1 MNYKI
6 STAMKRIYLLG
17 LLLSFAVSQ
26 LLAQTYKV
34 VYEYDPAGNRIS
46 RTVITMNAQAKSM
59 DADVSPLEQE
69 LAKCQIHVFPNPTK
83 GFLNM
88 KISAGEENCCYDFT
102 LYSSSGQKL
111 LGERLIGNG
120 DVSFDLSAYVT
131 GIYILILKYDEEV
144 VQYKIIKQ

>member
-1 MNYKI
+1 
-6 STAMKRIYLLG
+6 MKRIYLFG
-17 LLLSFAVSQ
+17 LLLLLTVSQ

-34 VYEYDPAGNRIS
+34 AYEYDHAGNRIS
-46 RTVITMNAQAKSM
+46 RTVISMNVQSKS
-59 DADVSPLEQE
+59 ADTDMSPLEQE
-69 LAKCQIHVFPNPTK
+69 LAKCQISVFPNPTK

-120 DVSFDLSAYVT
+120 DVSFDLSTYVV
-131 GIYILILKYDEEV
+131 GIYILILTYGEEA

>member
-1 MNYKI
+1 
-6 STAMKRIYLLG
+6 MKRVYLSC
-17 LLLSFAVSQ
+17 LLLLFAVSQ

-34 VYEYDPAGNRIS
+34 VYEHDHAGNRIS

-69 LAKCQIHVFPNPTK
+69 LVKCQIHVFPNPTK

-88 KISAGEENCCYDFT
+88 KISAGEENCCYNFT

-120 DVSFDLSAYVT
+120 DVSFDLSAYVA
-131 GIYILILKYDEEV
+131 GIYILILRYGEET

>member
-1 MNYKI
+1 
-6 STAMKRIYLLG
+6 MKRIYLLG
-17 LLLSFAVSQ
+17 LLLLFAVSQ

>member
-1 MNYKI
+1 
-6 STAMKRIYLLG
+6 MKRVYLSC
-17 LLLSFAVSQ
+17 LLLLFAVSQ

-34 VYEYDPAGNRIS
+34 VYEYDHAGNRIS

-69 LAKCQIHVFPNPTK
+69 LVKCQIHVFPNPTK

-88 KISAGEENCCYDFT
+88 KISAGEENCCYNFT

-120 DVSFDLSAYVT
+120 DVSFDLSAYVA
-131 GIYILILKYDEEV
+131 GIYILIMRYGEET

>member
-6 STAMKRIYLLG
+6 SNAMKRIYLLG
-17 LLLSFAVSQ
+17 LLLLFAVSQ